1 MVVAIA
7 VPAAA
12 AAVATI
18 VQSYYDRT
26 RNKLK
31 EKVSQMFSIQ
41 KKVLYHLLKVLRN
54 PIRG

>member
-1 MVVAIA
+1 MKH
-7 VPAAA
+7 
-12 AAVATI
+12 I

-26 RNKLK
+26 RNKLQ

-41 KKVLYHLLKVLRN
+41 KTVLYHILKVLRN